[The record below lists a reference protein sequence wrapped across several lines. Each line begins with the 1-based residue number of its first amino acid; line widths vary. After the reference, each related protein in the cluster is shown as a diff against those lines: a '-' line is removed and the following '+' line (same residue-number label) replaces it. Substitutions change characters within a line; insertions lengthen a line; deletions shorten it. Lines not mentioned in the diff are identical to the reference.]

1 MLCLFDLDG
10 TLIDSEHGITACV
23 KHALERLRVAIP
35 GTEELRRWIGPPLR
49 HSFAPLLGHDAARV
63 EAAIGHYH
71 ERFDTHGWREHS
83 VYPGIE
89 PLVGR
94 LLDAGHQLA
103 IVTGKPH
110 RHAEPILA
118 QLPFGHSFLRLY
130 GPDPSSA
137 HSEKAEMIAMAMADF
152 GATAEETVMV
162 GDRHFD
168 IEGAVANRVRGIGV
182 LWGFGS
188 RTELEQAG
196 AAAIAA
202 TPDELGSL
210 LDPGA

>member
-35 GTEELRRWIGPPLR
+35 DAAELRRWIGPPLR
-49 HSFAPLLGHDAARV
+49 HSFAPLLGHDAAQI

-71 ERFDTHGWREHS
+71 ERFDTHGWREHT

-89 PLVGR
+89 AMIAR
-94 LLDAGHQLA
+94 LLEAGHQLA
-103 IVTGKPH
+103 IVTGKPQ
-110 RHAEPILA
+110 RHAAPILA
-118 QLPFGHSFLRLY
+118 QLPFGRAFLRLY
-130 GPDPSSA
+130 GPDSA
-137 HSEKAEMIAMAMADF
+137 SALSEKADLIAAAMADF
-152 GATAEETVMV
+152 GASAEQTVMI

-168 IEGAVANRVRGIGV
+168 IDGAVANRVRGIGV

-188 RTELEQAG
+188 RAELEQAG
-196 AAAIAA
+196 AHALARDPSHLA
-202 TPDELGSL
+202 ELL
-210 LDPGA
+210 RA

>member
-23 KHALERLRVAIP
+23 KHALARLRVP
-35 GTEELRRWIGPPLR
+35 VPSHEELRHWIGPPLR
-49 HSFAPLLGHDAARV
+49 HSFAPLLAHDAALI

-71 ERFDTHGWREHS
+71 ERFDTHGWREHT
-83 VYPGIE
+83 VYPGVE
-89 PLVGR
+89 ALVGR
-94 LLDAGHQLA
+94 LLDAGHTLA

-110 RHAEPILA
+110 RHAAPILA
-118 QLPFGHSFLRLY
+118 QLPFGHAFLRLY
-130 GPDPSSA
+130 GPDPASA
-137 HSEKAEMIAMAMADF
+137 HSEKADMIAAAMADF
-152 GATAEETVMV
+152 GAAATETVMI

-168 IEGAVANRVRGIGV
+168 IEGAVANGVRGIGV

-188 RTELEQAG
+188 RAELEQAG

-202 TPDELGSL
+202 TPDELAAL
-210 LDPGA
+210 LH